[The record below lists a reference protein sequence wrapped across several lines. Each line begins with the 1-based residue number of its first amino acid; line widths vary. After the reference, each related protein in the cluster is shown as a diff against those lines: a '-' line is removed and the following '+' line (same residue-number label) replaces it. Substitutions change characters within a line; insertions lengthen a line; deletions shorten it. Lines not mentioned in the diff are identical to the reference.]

1 MILLGSLLRPID
13 LFSAPI
19 CFVVLMMIFS
29 AMVRK
34 YKDEEEKRLYLRAFY
49 YKMFFTL
56 AYTIVISY
64 YYTGGDTE
72 LYYDCTVDLHKAVT
86 ESTDN
91 ISTIYTSKMITVKS
105 PLMNYFIFDGS
116 YYPTFEA
123 MHSPGNYF
131 VPKLG
136 LPVMMIFGRS
146 YLCLAMVF
154 SFFSLGGAIRLYK
167 FFIHYFPDYKREM
180 ALATIFL
187 PSLAF
192 WSSGYLKDPITF
204 GSVGYLVYALLN
216 IFIKKKKI
224 AISVV
229 WAAVAITLLFFIKVY
244 ILLAL
249 APSAVLWLFGTFN
262 KLVENKTLR
271 RIMALLT
278 FIAGVATAF
287 LLVNYLTSD
296 ENLNAF
302 KLDTLIETSQYNR
315 NLYEGFGEQ
324 YEGSYFTIKT
334 TNPFL
339 LVLNGIVATLF
350 RPFLWEIN
358 SPTALLSS
366 LEALLFLYFTAYFM
380 YKRGVI
386 TFFRKA
392 FSDPVLLMCI
402 VFTLIFAAAIGS
414 SATNFGSL
422 SRYKIPCLP
431 FYLAMVMIL
440 YRNEGFTFP
449 NWFRRVIGYKIP
461 SRRIQ
466 KTAF

>member
-1 MILLGSLLRPID
+1 MYLLGALFRSID
-13 LFSAPI
+13 LFSGPI
-19 CFVVLMMIFS
+19 CFVVLMMVFS
-29 AMVRK
+29 AIVRK
-34 YKDEEEKRLYLRAFY
+34 YKNEDEKKLLLKAFY

-56 AYTIVISY
+56 AYTIVVSY

-72 LYYDCTVDLHKAVT
+72 LYYDCTVDLHKAV
-86 ESTDN
+86 SDN
-91 ISTIYTSKMITVKS
+91 SDFLNDIYGSKMITVKS
-105 PLMNYFIFDGS
+105 PLINYFIFDGS

-136 LPVMMIFGRS
+136 LPVMMIFGPS
-146 YLCLAMVF
+146 YICLALVF

-167 FFIHYFPDYKREM
+167 FFIHYFPEYKREL
-180 ALATIFL
+180 ALATLFL

-204 GSVGYLVYALLN
+204 GCVGYLIYALFN
-216 IFIKKKKI
+216 IFIKRRKI
-224 AISVV
+224 GISIALAGMAIM
-229 WAAVAITLLFFIKVY
+229 LLFFIKVY
-244 ILLAL
+244 ILLAI
-249 APSAVLWLFGTFN
+249 APAIVLWIFGEFN
-262 KLVENKTLR
+262 KVVENKTLR

-278 FIAGVATAF
+278 FTAGAATAY

-296 ENLNAF
+296 ESLQAF
-302 KLDTLIETSQYNR
+302 KLDTIMETSQNNR
-315 NLYEGFGEQ
+315 QLYEGFGQQ
-324 YEGSYFTIKT
+324 YEGSYFTIQT
-334 TNPFL
+334 TNPVL

-366 LEALLFLYFTAYFM
+366 LEALLFLYFTGFYM

-392 FSDPVLLMCI
+392 FSNPVLLMCI

-440 YRNEGFTFP
+440 YRQAGLIYP
-449 NWFRRVIGYKIP
+449 NWFNKLLGYKVE
-461 SRRIQ
+461 Q
-466 KTAF
+466 KRFRKAAL